1 MFWSAEIPAIALIH
15 NFVLLQAILQFLKC
29 FVEAKF
35 PINGH
40 KQLLEYQ
47 RMVGIAKLLVY
58 CFYETET
65 DG

>member
-1 MFWSAEIPAIALIH
+1 
-15 NFVLLQAILQFLKC
+15 
-29 FVEAKF
+29 
-35 PINGH
+35 
-40 KQLLEYQ
+40 LLEYQ